1 VLGDNGGGETLY
13 IEFKQFCILAI
24 DNIFNNTQIEEFL
37 YYEHRLDKDLF
48 NEMIYNIINKNI
60 KKYIAKYLGVF
71 SKAQINGELYFGV
84 CDLGFLDGTPF
95 YGVLDIERIN
105 NMITEAINENT
116 RGAYLD
122 DRYITEEEQL
132 HIRDLY
138 NNIKCYI
145 KELHTPQIDTVEY
158 CQLKDKQRQ
167 LLVELEEKKKVL
179 DDIWTNY
186 NHSHKQYILKL
197 NRYNSGIVNYLF
209 NPDLRKEIIEYVKL
223 DFAQDNTLDKQH
235 LNSIIKFY
243 SHVNKYYRGMSFS
256 DEDVS
261 IIKNIKYDPINWLL
275 AYKDNMLNKIKQLR
289 PETPTCKKQMTNVY
303 LKFFNN
309 MSNISS
315 FLLPDVQLYV
325 LKFSFPYIPNIYC
338 EYKYPGCDTWQ
349 SKTRAII
356 NGEVSCY

>member
-1 VLGDNGGGETLY
+1 MTRRYPSIKPVRGKTKSQYRLFDKKHCELGDNGGSETLY
-13 IEFKQFCILAI
+13 VEFKQFCILAI
-24 DNIFNNTQIEEFL
+24 DNIFSNNQIEEFL

-60 KKYIAKYLGVF
+60 KKYIAKYLGLF
-71 SKAQINGELYFGV
+71 SKAQINGELYFGIS
-84 CDLGFLDGTPF
+84 DLGFLDGIPF
-95 YGVLDIERIN
+95 YGVLDINRIN
-105 NMITEAINENT
+105 EMITDAINENV
-116 RGAYLD
+116 RGAHLD
-122 DRYITEEEQL
+122 DRDITEEEQL
-132 HIRDLY
+132 HIRDL
-138 NNIKCYI
+138 
-145 KELHTPQIDTVEY
+145 
-158 CQLKDKQRQ
+158 
-167 LLVELEEKKKVL
+167 
-179 DDIWTNY
+179 
-186 NHSHKQYILKL
+186 
-197 NRYNSGIVNYLF
+197 YNSGIVNYLF

-223 DFAQDNTLDKQH
+223 NFAQDNTLDKQQ

-275 AYKDNMLNKIKQLR
+275 AYKDIMLNEIKQTR
-289 PETPTCKKQMTNVY
+289 PETPTCKKQMNNVY

-315 FLLPDVQLYV
+315 FLLPEVQLYV
-325 LKFSFPYIPNIYC
+325 LKFTLPYIPDIYC
-338 EYKYPGCDTWQ
+338 EYKYPGSDAWQ